1 LLTSVHRR
9 PEKAIH
15 TVQAIEIR
23 LFNGG
28 HDRVPLHPQDIAVR
42 TLRVGI
48 HLVPVHGT
56 HGTESERTI
65 STLNTTVVPLFIVYL
80 HLNGVVRVGWEPGAS
95 KDWFVVL

>member
-15 TVQAIEIR
+15 TVQVPEIR

-48 HLVPVHGT
+48 HLVPVHETRGMERRT
-56 HGTESERTI
+56 HHVHTQHGS
-65 STLNTTVVPLFIVYL
+65 
-80 HLNGVVRVGWEPGAS
+80 GAPSHRLSSS
-95 KDWFVVL
+95 K